1 MSNYQGLTVRH
12 HDRHELDLKAELVID
27 PAHVEQVRFTAT
39 HAAVVNAATI
49 QVRVRDVSR
58 GGVGVESPIYLPRMT
73 KATVRLF
80 LDDPLQAGNAGT
92 PLQRTVRICRCAMI
106 NESPAYLLG
115 TQFIAQDG
123 ETEADLERLLILA
136 HGPHRTGEEAA

>member
-27 PAHVEQVRFTAT
+27 PEHVEQVCFTSS
-39 HAAVVNAATI
+39 HAAVVNATTI

-58 GGVGVESPIYLPRMT
+58 GGIGVESPIYLPRMV
-73 KATVRLF
+73 KATVRLL
-80 LDDPLQAGNAGT
+80 LDGT
-92 PLQRTVRICRCAMI
+92 SQPEGPLQRTIRVRRCSMV

-123 ETEADLERLLILA
+123 ETEADLERLLTLA
-136 HGPHRTGEEAA
+136 HGPHRTEEEAA